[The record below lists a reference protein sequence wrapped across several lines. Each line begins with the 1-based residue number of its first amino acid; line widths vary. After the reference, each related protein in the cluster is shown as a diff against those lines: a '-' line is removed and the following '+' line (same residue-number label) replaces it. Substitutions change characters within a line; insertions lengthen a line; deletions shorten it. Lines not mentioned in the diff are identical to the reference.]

1 MVCFMIHEVIAEK
14 VKQLRQEG
22 ELPPMII
29 DQLEQKLKERAEEV
43 QFTPQDV
50 EEIVKK
56 VKKEYLKS
64 LLEPEEAV
72 GIVAAQ
78 SIGEPG
84 TQMTLRTF
92 HYAGVAELNV
102 TLGLPRLIEI
112 IDARRNPSTPM
123 MVIYLDE
130 EHRFDLEKA
139 KEVQRRIE
147 VTKIENVASS
157 VEIDRITGQIVI
169 HLDPELLEDKGLSVD
184 EVVEALERFN
194 KGEVEC
200 EGFTVYLTP
209 RVEGLIELYKLVE
222 GVRGVT
228 LKGVSGVERV
238 VVKKE
243 KGEYVLYS
251 EGSNLADV
259 LKVPGVDVRRTYSNH
274 IHEVASVLGIEAAR
288 NVIIREAM
296 NVLKEQGLDVDIR
309 HILLVADLMTMNGE
323 VQQIGRHGV
332 SGEKESVLARAAFE
346 TTVKHL
352 IEASVKGEIDKLRGV
367 VENVIIGQIIPVG
380 TGAVE
385 LLMHRESSRGE

>member
-1 MVCFMIHEVIAEK
+1 MVCFMIHEIIAEK
-14 VKQLRQEG
+14 MRQLRQEG

-29 DQLEQKLKERAEEV
+29 DQLEQKLKERAEEL
-43 QFTPQDV
+43 QLTSQDID
-50 EEIVKK
+50 EIVKK

-130 EHRFDLEKA
+130 EHRFDLERA

-169 HLDPELLEDKGLSVD
+169 HLDPELLEDKGLSVE

-200 EGFTVYLTP
+200 DGFTVYLTP

-228 LKGVSGVERV
+228 LKGVPGVERV

>member
-1 MVCFMIHEVIAEK
+1 MIHEVIAEK

>member
-1 MVCFMIHEVIAEK
+1 
-14 VKQLRQEG
+14 
-22 ELPPMII
+22 
-29 DQLEQKLKERAEEV
+29 QLEQKLKERAEEV

>member
-1 MVCFMIHEVIAEK
+1 MVHEQITEK
-14 VKQLRQEG
+14 INQLRQKG
-22 ELPPMII
+22 DLPPLLVN
-29 DQLEQKLKERAEEV
+29 QLEEKLKQRVEMHQIKPQEIDEIIER
-43 QFTPQDV
+43 
-50 EEIVKK
+50 

-64 LLEPEEAV
+64 TIEPEEAV

-139 KEVQRRIE
+139 REVQRYIE
-147 VTKIENVASS
+147 MTKIESVASS
-157 VEIDRITGQIVI
+157 VEIDRITGQIVVN
-169 HLDPELLEDKGLSVD
+169 LDPELLEDKGLSVD
-184 EVVEALERFN
+184 DVVEGLRRLN
-194 KGEVEC
+194 KGDVEYD
-200 EGFTVYLTP
+200 GFVVYLTP
-209 RVEGLIELYKLVE
+209 KVEGLIDLYKLVE
-222 GVRGVT
+222 RVRGVT
-228 LKGVSGVERV
+228 LKGVPGIERV
-238 VVKKE
+238 VVKRE
-243 KGEYVLYS
+243 QGEYVLYS
-251 EGSNLADV
+251 EGSNLAEV
-259 LKVPGVDVRRTYSNH
+259 LSVPGVDTKRTFSNH

-296 NVLKEQGLDVDIR
+296 GVLEEQGLNVDVR

-352 IEASVKGEIDKLRGV
+352 IEASVKGEIDRLRGV
-367 VENVIIGQIIPVG
+367 TENVIIGQVIPVG

-385 LLMHRESSRGE
+385 LLIYRESGRGE

>member
-1 MVCFMIHEVIAEK
+1 MIHEQIIEK
-14 VKQLRQEG
+14 INQLRQSK
-22 ELPPMII
+22 ELPPLII
-29 DQLEQKLKERAEEV
+29 DQLEEKLRQRAEL
-43 QFTPQDV
+43 QQLTPQELD
-50 EEIVKK
+50 EIIEK
-56 VKKEYLKS
+56 VRKEYLKS
-64 LLEPEEAV
+64 IVDPEEAV

-123 MVIYLDE
+123 MIIHLDE

-139 KEVQRRIE
+139 REVQRRIE
-147 VTKIENVASS
+147 MTKVENVASS

-169 HLDPELLEDKGLSVD
+169 NLDPELLEDKGLIVD
-184 EVVEALERFN
+184 DVVEGIRKLN
-194 KGEVEC
+194 KGDVER
-200 EGFTVYLTP
+200 EGFVVYLTP
-209 RVEGLIELYKLVE
+209 KVEGLIDLYKLVE
-222 GVRGVT
+222 RVREIT
-228 LKGVSGVERV
+228 LKGVPGIERV

-251 EGSNLADV
+251 EGSNLTEV
-259 LKVPGVDVRRTYSNH
+259 LSVPGVDTKRTISNH

-296 NVLKEQGLDVDIR
+296 NVLEEQGLNVDVR

-332 SGEKESVLARAAFE
+332 SGKKGSVLARAAFE

-352 IEASVKGEIDKLRGV
+352 IEASVKGEVDPLRGV
-367 VENVIIGQIIPVG
+367 TENVIIGQVVPVG

-385 LLMHRESSRGE
+385 LLIYRESNRGE